1 MKPLPKFDPN
11 ASSESQ
17 KKEGKMDLR
26 QTETQSSPA
35 IVDAAITEQPAAR
48 PDRKPR
54 TRIQHE
60 RSQFVHATNTYR
72 RALGAE
78 FDAPDLLRLTDV
90 NKVSQDEFAAIRAA
104 MQSAIDKVL
113 GGVRSASNAAVPMI
127 EDQLANFVTWQHQ
140 RVPYFHWDEP
150 AMDALR
156 QKLEQLGPGCELIPT
171 FAMSV
176 QVKLASGRLILV
188 NRKGEE
194 TKS

>member
-90 NKVSQDEFAAIRAA
+90 NEVSQDEFAAIRDRVAA
-104 MQSAIDKVL
+104 ALVL
-113 GGVRSASNAAVPMI
+113 GVEGIGKSKVPSLDV
-127 EDQLANFVTWQHQ
+127 ELENFELWQHQ
-140 RVPYFHWDEP
+140 RVSYFHWDE
-150 AMDALR
+150 AALEALR
-156 QKLEQLGPGCELIPT
+156 RKLEQLGPGCELIPC

-176 QVKLASGRLILV
+176 QVKLPSGKLILI
-188 NRKGEE
+188 NRRGEQ